1 MAKRRLLVCFVG
13 ASLAASATT
22 ADPSK
27 PGSREPQA
35 SAIPMSVGQP
45 LTHANLTVFPIYS
58 RERPTIS
65 GDYLTLDEAL
75 AQKMIVVA
83 ELPDAEVNRVSV
95 TNRSGRPIYLMAGDL
110 ILGGQQ
116 DRVIARDTILS
127 PQRAGRRSSPGVA
140 VEVFCVEH
148 GRWEDGPQFTGAEA
162 HEGNRGSAPV
172 RRPGPIASAARRT
185 RSGRL
190 AAAPPLGGVGG
201 YPAPP
206 PSAGPPPVAS
216 ARLRLEAQQTK
227 RQDRVWD
234 RVALEARTRH
244 AVTPT
249 GTYRAVASSP
259 AARQEIDPYVTSLA
273 RKLATDTRA
282 VGLVA
287 AVNGKATAADV
298 FADRKLFVKQL
309 PKLLKSYAL
318 DAALQQEAWAKLA
331 QKPKPTAEAALALL
345 RDAERGTLRVSARS
359 PTTLNRERENSS
371 TVMFEAATR
380 SPGRPSARGG
390 GFGGGI
396 GAHRS
401 IFRK

>member
-1 MAKRRLLVCFVG
+1 MAKRRLLVYFVG
-13 ASLAASATT
+13 ASLAGAATAAS
-22 ADPSK
+22 PSK
-27 PGSREPQA
+27 PGARKLQA

-58 RERPTIS
+58 RERPTVS

-75 AQKMIVVA
+75 ARKLIVVA
-83 ELPDAEVNRVSV
+83 ELPAAEVNRVSV
-95 TNRSGRPIYLMAGDL
+95 TNRADKPIYLMAGDL

-116 DRVIARDTILS
+116 DRVIARDTIIERS
-127 PQRAGRRSSPGVA
+127 AQRAA

-148 GRWEDGPQFTGAEA
+148 GRWEGGPQFTGAEA

-172 RRPGPIASAARRT
+172 RRRGPIASAARRT

-190 AAAPPLGGVGG
+190 AAARPLGGVGG

-206 PSAGPPPVAS
+206 PSAGSPPVAS
-216 ARLRLEAQQTK
+216 TRLRLETQQTK

-234 RVALEARTRH
+234 RVALEARARH
-244 AVTPT
+244 AATPT

-259 AARQEIDPYVTSLA
+259 TVRREIDPYVTSLA
-273 RKLATDTRA
+273 RKLATDMRA

-318 DAALQQEAWAKLA
+318 DASLQQEAWAKLA
-331 QKPKPTAEAALALL
+331 QKPKPTAEDALALL
-345 RDAERGTLRVSARS
+345 RDGERGTLRVSARS

-371 TVMFEAATR
+371 TVMFEAATP
-380 SPGRPSARGG
+380 SSGRPAARGG